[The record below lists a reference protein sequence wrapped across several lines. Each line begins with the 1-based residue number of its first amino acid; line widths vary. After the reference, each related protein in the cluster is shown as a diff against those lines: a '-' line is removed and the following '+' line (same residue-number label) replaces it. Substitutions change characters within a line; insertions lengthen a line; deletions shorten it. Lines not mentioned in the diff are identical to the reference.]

1 MNRHPFRWEGL
12 AFGLFFLACVGN
24 WAVWERDLLTPRELS
39 LTASGVLIAL
49 GVIGVAATL
58 RPRPT
63 PTKHD
68 PLRPR
73 PTPTKPDP
81 LQHTPTPEGPHDEA
95 ADPDPR

>member
-58 RPRPT
+58 RPRPI

-68 PLRPR
+68 S
-73 PTPTKPDP
+73 